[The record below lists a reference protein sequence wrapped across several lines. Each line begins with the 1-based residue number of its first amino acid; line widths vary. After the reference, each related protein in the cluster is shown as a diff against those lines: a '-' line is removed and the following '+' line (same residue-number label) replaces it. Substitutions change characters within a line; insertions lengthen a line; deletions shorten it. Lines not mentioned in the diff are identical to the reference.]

1 VTGGEE
7 NMIASLLAAVNLL
20 LVTAEIALLPA
31 DGSSS
36 TPLLVLAL
44 AAAVALTAAIAMAF
58 FGLSTTRPPTTAT
71 RPIDPSAPLAQSD
84 PDAAGHPRPRAP
96 GRAAAAA

>member
-1 VTGGEE
+1 
-7 NMIASLLAAVNLL
+7 MIASFLSALNLL
-20 LVTAEIALLPA
+20 LVAAELALVPDAGTTPA
-31 DGSSS
+31 
-36 TPLLVLAL
+36 PLLALAL
-44 AAAVALTAAIAMAF
+44 AAAVVLTVAVAVTLF
-58 FGLSTTRPPTTAT
+58 RLLSGAPPAQPT

>member
-1 VTGGEE
+1 
-7 NMIASLLAAVNLL
+7 MITSFLTALNLL
-20 LVTAEIALLPA
+20 LVAAELALAPDGGASPA
-31 DGSSS
+31 
-36 TPLLVLAL
+36 PLLALAL
-44 AAAVALTAAIAMAF
+44 AAAVVLTVAVAVVVFRLLAGA
-58 FGLSTTRPPTTAT
+58 PPARAT

>member
-1 VTGGEE
+1 
-7 NMIASLLAAVNLL
+7 MIASFLSALNLL
-20 LVTAEIALLPA
+20 LVATELALVP
-31 DGSSS
+31 DGGSSPA
-36 TPLLVLAL
+36 PLLALAL
-44 AAAVALTAAIAMAF
+44 AAAVVLTVAIAVVVF
-58 FGLSTTRPPTTAT
+58 RLLSGSPPTMAT

>member
-1 VTGGEE
+1 
-7 NMIASLLAAVNLL
+7 MIASFLSALNLL
-20 LVTAEIALLPA
+20 LVAAELALVP
-31 DGSSS
+31 DGGSSPA
-36 TPLLVLAL
+36 PLLALAL
-44 AAAVALTAAIAMAF
+44 AAAVVLTVAIAVVVF
-58 FGLSTTRPPTTAT
+58 RLLSGSPPVAAT